1 MSYLAPI
8 LEIGGGGGSAFNFD
22 GIDCGATLEKM
33 GVWAGGWQIKAIK
46 IWLTN
51 GQSMQYG
58 NPGDGP
64 YSEYTFKPGEH
75 ITSLS
80 LWGNGAGTRL
90 GAIKFTTTLGKT
102 FFPQMTSWGLKHEYP
117 IDIGSGI
124 CMGVIGRSSSDI
136 DCLGFIF
143 LNIIKSTVLTN
154 INYPTLHNIIPQ
166 VATEE
171 LKSMTYHNDTT
182 VDQQYTLETTK
193 KIIKKST
200 WSVSNKI
207 ESTFSISVKAGIPG
221 VEEIGSEFSYTVGV
235 ESTYSLEYSEENE
248 EKFSFPVHIP
258 HGKTLDAKM
267 TIGRAVV
274 ELPYT
279 GTVKITCHND
289 FVLKFNISGIY
300 NGLTYTTADIHV
312 KEHHEA

>member
-8 LEIGGGGGSAFNFD
+8 LEIGGHGGSAFNFN

-64 YSEYTFKPGEH
+64 YSEYTFKSGEH

-90 GAIKFTTTLGKT
+90 GAIKFTTTLGGT
-102 FFPQMTSWGLKHEYP
+102 FFPKMTSWGLKQEYP

-124 CMGVIGRSSSDI
+124 CMGVIGRSGSDI

-143 LNIIKSTVLTN
+143 INTIKSTVLTKV
-154 INYPTLHNIIPQ
+154 NYPTLHNIIPQ

-193 KIIKKST
+193 KIIKMSS
-200 WSVSNKI
+200 WSNK
-207 ESTFSISVKAGIPG
+207 TCFS
-221 VEEIGSEFSYTVGV
+221 
-235 ESTYSLEYSEENE
+235 LW
-248 EKFSFPVHIP
+248 
-258 HGKTLDAKM
+258 
-267 TIGRAVV
+267 
-274 ELPYT
+274 
-279 GTVKITCHND
+279 
-289 FVLKFNISGIY
+289 
-300 NGLTYTTADIHV
+300 
-312 KEHHEA
+312 